1 MLESIIELKREVQN
15 SLKRIGQA
23 ELSLHEDE
31 LDFIMELV
39 SFLKPFRSLSDLISL
54 PTPTLSTVPLIKMRI
69 RKICAVSAN
78 DDDKIKH
85 IKQAVLEKLN
95 DRFPISDSVK
105 LHQLLDPDTKNLIPR
120 AEGSALLETAM
131 QHASDR
137 GFISVIPYSC
147 AYSSTTESDVEEPQ
161 LKHLRMKMELMEEL
175 RTESQL
181 GQDVTNEVITLH
193 VYCLVCYLIY
203 CFAASLRMFCVL
215 LLSARAFDRCSLNYF
230 LRLLK

>member
-1 MLESIIELKREVQN
+1 MTQYRNTKP
-15 SLKRIGQA
+15 
-23 ELSLHEDE
+23 SLHEDE

-39 SFLKPFRSLSDLISL
+39 SFLKPFRSLPDSFSL
-54 PTPTLSTVPLIKMRI
+54 PTPTLSAGSLIKMHI
-69 RKICAVSAN
+69 QKICAVSAN

-105 LHQLLDPDTKNLIPR
+105 LHQLLDPDTKNLIPH
-120 AEGSALLETAM
+120 AEGSALLEPAM
-131 QHASDR
+131 QDASDR

-147 AYSSTTESDVEEPQ
+147 AYSSTTESDVEQPQ

-175 RTESQL
+175 RTESQPR
-181 GQDVTNEVITLH
+181 QDVTNEVITLH

-203 CFAASLRMFCVL
+203 CSAA
-215 LLSARAFDRCSLNYF
+215 F
-230 LRLLK
+230 LRKFYVFCCCQHVHLTGVH